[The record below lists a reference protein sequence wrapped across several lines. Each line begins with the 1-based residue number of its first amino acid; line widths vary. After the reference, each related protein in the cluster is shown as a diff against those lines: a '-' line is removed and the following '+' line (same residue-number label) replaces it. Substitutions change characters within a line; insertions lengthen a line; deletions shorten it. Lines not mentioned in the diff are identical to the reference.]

1 MRSLSIR
8 LFATLA
14 LALFA
19 SSGHAQQLINCA
31 TSTPCVNNGPTNT
44 NTGDQ
49 LPTAGT
55 KINANFQALPSELF
69 NGSPLAV
76 AHGGTGTTSPTVTQ
90 GSGITITGT
99 WPNLT
104 ISATGGSTPPS
115 PAYGTIYN
123 NNGAYGSVLPGATGV
138 YCLNWASLTAAPTLT
153 TSCGGSG
160 GAGFAAITTGT
171 NTSATMTVGT
181 GGTITYTGSGVN
193 NASEI
198 AGLVWP
204 SLISGDCLTNNGT
217 TLSWGACGSG
227 GSSAFSSLTSGTNT
241 TMAALC
247 GTGCSIGVTGSGTN
261 TATAAPLSGLSG
273 LGTGVATFLATPTSA
288 NLFAAVTD
296 ETGSGSL
303 VGATSPTLV
312 TPALKG
318 SSTGTTTFASLNA
331 SASNFT
337 ITFPAATG
345 TLPYWVTTPV
355 NGDCL
360 QYSGTTGLV
369 VPVAC
374 SSGAVSSVTAGA
386 SGSVSVSPTTGA
398 VVVDLASQ
406 SAGTMCGNLTGSAG
420 ASTCGNT
427 MASLQSALT
436 AANALEVS
444 ATLASGATNNY
455 SPTGYGTT
463 TAILNLTPAS
473 GGSSLTGLAAGSATQ
488 QIFIINAE
496 AAGGTDTITLTNQ
509 SSSSTAAN
517 RFLASGNLVI
527 PPGGG
532 VNCLYRASNSFWWCH

>member
-1 MRSLSIR
+1 MRLR
-8 LFATLA
+8 LFAALA

-19 SSGHAQQLINCA
+19 TAGHAQQLINCA
-31 TSTPCVNNGPTNT
+31 TATPCANNGPTNT
-44 NTGDQ
+44 GTGDQ

-55 KINANFQALPSELF
+55 KINANFLALPSELF
-69 NGSPLAV
+69 NGLPLTV
-76 AHGGTGTTSPTVTQ
+76 AHGGTGTASPTVTQ

-123 NNGAYGSVLPGATGV
+123 NNGSYGSLLPGSTGV
-138 YCLNWASLTAAPTLT
+138 YCLNWGSLTAAPTLT

-160 GAGFAAITTGT
+160 GAGFAAITSGT
-171 NTSATMTVGT
+171 NTTATMTVGS
-181 GGTITYTGSGVN
+181 GGTVTYAGSGVV
-193 NASEI
+193 NANEI

-204 SLISGDCLTNNGT
+204 SLVNGDCLTNNGT
-217 TLSWGACGSG
+217 ALSWGACGSG
-227 GSSAFSSLTSGTNT
+227 SNAFSSLTSGTNT
-241 TMAALC
+241 AMAALC
-247 GTGCSIGVTGSGTN
+247 GTGCSIGATGSGTI
-261 TATAAPLSGLSG
+261 TATAAPVAGITG
-273 LGTGVATFLATPTSA
+273 FGTGIETFLATPSSA
-288 NLFAAVTD
+288 NLLSALTTKTGTGVAVF
-296 ETGSGSL
+296 G
-303 VGATSPTLV
+303 TSPTLT
-312 TPALKG
+312 TPALAG
-318 SSTGTTTFASLNA
+318 SSTGTTTFASANA
-331 SASNFT
+331 SATNYT

-345 TLPYWVTTPV
+345 TLPYWATTPV
-355 NGDCL
+355 SGDCL
-360 QYSGTTGLV
+360 QYSGTAGLV
-369 VPVAC
+369 VSVAC
-374 SSGAVSSVTAGA
+374 SGGAVSSVTAGT
-386 SGSVSVSPTTGA
+386 SGSVSASPTTGA

-406 SAGTMCGNLTGSAG
+406 SAGTMCANLTGSAG
-420 ASTCGNT
+420 APTCGNT

-444 ATLASGATNNY
+444 ATLSSGATNNY

-473 GGSSLTGLAAGSATQ
+473 GGSSLTGLAAGSAMQ

-496 AAGGTDTITLTNQ
+496 AAGGTDNITLTNQ

-532 VNCLYRASNSFWWCH
+532 VQCLYRSSVSYWWCH